1 MTLKDYFST
10 LPKAERSKLM
20 IDLCDGLKISLYQ
33 FNRKKNYDCWTPLER
48 EVARRILKDEGY
60 EAIEI

>member
-1 MTLKDYFST
+1 
-10 LPKAERSKLM
+10 M